1 MSLLHAAGGDLN
13 HVLHVYGYWGVALL
27 VFLESMGVPSP
38 GETMLIAAGVYAG
51 ATHHLQIGAVILTAW
66 GAAVLGDNL
75 GYWIGREG
83 GWRLLRRYGRLVH
96 VDDGTLK
103 IGMYLFRRHGG
114 TVVFV
119 GRFLPL
125 LRTWGAVLAGVNR
138 FSWPRFLFWNATS
151 AAAWATAWG
160 LLSYAFGNALQHLQ
174 SLISLIA
181 FGVAL
186 VVTVVTGV
194 VLAKQRRALL
204 ARAERAFPGS
214 LEDAA
219 RRPVTLSPVEG

>member
-1 MSLLHAAGGDLN
+1 MSILHAAGGDLN
-13 HVLHVYGYWGVALL
+13 HVLQVYGYWGVALF

-38 GETMLIAAGVYAG
+38 GETMLIAASVYAG
-51 ATHHLQIGAVILTAW
+51 ATHHLAVGAVILTAW
-66 GAAVLGDNL
+66 AAAVLGDNL

-83 GWRLLRRYGRLVH
+83 GWRLLRRYGRLIH

-114 TVVFV
+114 KVVFI
-119 GRFLPL
+119 GRFVPL

-138 FSWPRFLFWNATS
+138 FPWPRFLFWNATS
-151 AAAWATAWG
+151 AAAWAGAWG
-160 LLSYAFGNALQHLQ
+160 LASYAFGNALQHLQ
-174 SLISLIA
+174 GLISLAA

-186 VVTVVTGV
+186 VVTIVTGV
-194 VLAKQRRALL
+194 VLARSRRELR
-204 ARAERAFPGS
+204 ARAERAFPGT

-219 RRPVTLSPVEG
+219 RRPVTLID